1 MADRRAAGGRA
12 AVAARQ
18 GLIGRNDL
26 VAALGRA
33 AGKRVRVISAPAGSG
48 RRLCCTRGPA
58 GRARAEELSVSE
70 SPGRG
75 GAASTPSRGSCLR

>member
-33 AGKRVRVISAPAGSG
+33 AGSG
-48 RRLCCTRGPA
+48 
-58 GRARAEELSVSE
+58 
-70 SPGRG
+70 
-75 GAASTPSRGSCLR
+75 